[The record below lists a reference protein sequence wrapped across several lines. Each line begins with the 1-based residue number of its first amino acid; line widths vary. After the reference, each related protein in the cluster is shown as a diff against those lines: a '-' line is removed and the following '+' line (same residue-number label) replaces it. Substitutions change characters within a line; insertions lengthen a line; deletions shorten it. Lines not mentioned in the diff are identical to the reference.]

1 MIYLDY
7 AATTPIDPRVQ
18 AVISQSLIEDFGNP
32 SAIYRIGKST
42 KHLLTIARRE
52 LKERLGLNEEA
63 QVYFTSG
70 ATEAINWALISQA
83 NRAKELG
90 LGNHIVTTAIEH
102 SAVDKTLAHLEN
114 EGFEVTRIF
123 PSEDHQFH
131 LSQFIEA
138 SHDQTIGWT
147 VMAVNNELG
156 SLLPIQ
162 ALGQYAKE
170 RNIWFHVDST
180 QAIGY
185 MATDSDTLCCTSFT
199 GSGHKF
205 YAPKGIGFLVYQ
217 PWNSDLI
224 LQPMLYG
231 GGQEHTM
238 RSGTENIPYIRG
250 MVEALKLLTQDTHQ
264 LDQHFANLTD
274 YFFAALD
281 KTGIEYQ
288 RNGDLQHHNQRIHNI
303 WLKGYLASQV
313 IIQLDLEGIYISAG
327 SACSAGSVKP
337 SKVLK
342 AYYPEQ
348 EDLWAESLRIS
359 FGKNTQ
365 PEEIDQFIKALIKLK
380 KRSG

>member
-7 AATTPIDPRVQ
+7 AATTPVDPRVQ
-18 AVISQSLIEDFGNP
+18 ALISQSLTEDFGNP
-32 SAIYRIGKST
+32 SATYRIGKTS
-42 KHLLTIARRE
+42 KHFLTVARRE
-52 LKERLGLNEEA
+52 LKECLGVGEEA

-83 NRAKELG
+83 KRAKELG

-102 SAVDKTLAHLEN
+102 SAVDKTLANLET
-114 EGFEVTRIF
+114 EGFEVTRIY
-123 PSEDHQFH
+123 PAADHQFH

-156 SLLPIQ
+156 SLLPIR
-162 ALGQYAKE
+162 ALGQYAQE

-180 QAIGY
+180 QAVGY
-185 MATDSDTLCCTSFT
+185 METDASSLCCTSFT

-217 PWNSDLI
+217 PWNPDMI
-224 LQPMLYG
+224 LHPMLHG
-231 GGQEHTM
+231 GGQEHAM

-250 MVEALKLLTQDTHQ
+250 MVEAVKLLTHDAHQ
-264 LDQHFANLTD
+264 LEQHFAHLTN
-274 YFFAALD
+274 YFFEELD
-281 KTGIEYQ
+281 KTGIDYQ
-288 RNGDLQHHNQRIHNI
+288 RNGDIQHHNQRIHNI

-348 EDLWAESLRIS
+348 ADLWAESLRIS

-365 PEEIDQFIKALIKLK
+365 TEEIDQLIKALTKLK